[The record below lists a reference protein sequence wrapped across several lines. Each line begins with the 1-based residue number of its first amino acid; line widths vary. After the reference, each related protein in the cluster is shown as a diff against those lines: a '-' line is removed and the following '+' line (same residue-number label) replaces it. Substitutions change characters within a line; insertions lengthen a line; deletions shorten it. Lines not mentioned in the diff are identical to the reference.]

1 MKRLLLLMVSFLSL
15 SMAFC
20 QNSVEIQIS
29 SDSAKD
35 KLIPGEFVKN
45 GITYRNYKTHYVEV
59 CGCDKSF
66 ETVEIP
72 HTVPY
77 NGKLYNVCRVADRAF
92 LNHTRLRSITFYWTM
107 GNYGVEVFKGCVNLD
122 SVKVEDF
129 PTNAQ
134 ERSFIGCNATLYV
147 DSHENVKRYR
157 ADKAWNV
164 FKHIKYSRRYFMC
177 LLNESNASFPGSGDS
192 LSSFIS
198 KNSRYPI
205 FDGKNG
211 ESWQDNSVRVIVT
224 FTVHADGTVGDG
236 KVVKSVNPELDMEAL
251 RIVSILPRWIPAN
264 CGGELIP
271 QKFTMPINF
280 RKDALTK

>member
-20 QNSVEIQIS
+20 QNSAEKQTS
-29 SDSAKD
+29 SDSTKD

-45 GITYRNYKTHYVEV
+45 GIIYRNYKTHYVEV

-92 LNHTRLRSITFYWTM
+92 LNHTRLRSLTFYWTM
-107 GNYGVEVFKGCVNLD
+107 GNYGVEVFKGCANLD
-122 SVKVEDF
+122 SVKVED
-129 PTNAQ
+129 PPANAQ
-134 ERSFIGCNATLYV
+134 MKSFIGCNATLYV
-147 DSHENVKRYR
+147 NSDENVKRYQ

-164 FKHIKYSRRYFMC
+164 FKHIEYSPRPFTC
-177 LLNESNASFPGSGDS
+177 LLNESNAFFPGDIDS
-192 LSSFIS
+192 LSRFIS

-205 FDGKNG
+205 FNGKNG
-211 ESWQDNSVRVIVT
+211 ESWQDNSVRVVVT
-224 FTVHADGTVGDG
+224 FIVNADGTVSDG
-236 KVVKSVNPELDMEAL
+236 KVVKSVDPELDMEAL
-251 RIVSILPRWIPAN
+251 RIVSIFPRWVPAN
-264 CGGELIP
+264 CGGERIS
-271 QKFTMPINF
+271 QKITMPITF